1 MRSFNKRKYLTEDEV
16 KKIIHVSRRGK
27 HGIRDECLIQLCFI
41 HGFRASEISNLK
53 TSDVNV
59 KLGVIHVKRL
69 KGGLS
74 TTHPLL
80 ECEKKIIDKWL
91 DRRSIWLNSASPW
104 FFLSQK
110 GRPLSRQQIY
120 NIIRKCGVLAGIEVP
135 LHPHMLRHS
144 CGFALA
150 NTGTDTRLIQD
161 YLGHRNIQHTVI
173 YTASNAA
180 RFFGVWDFS
189 IFEVN

>member
-1 MRSFNKRKYLTEDEV
+1 MKNFNKRKYLTEDEIRL
-16 KKIIHVSRRGK
+16 IIGAARIGK
-27 HGIRDECLIQLCFI
+27 HALRNECLIQLCFI
-41 HGFRASEISNLK
+41 HGFRASEISHLK
-53 TSDVNV
+53 LSDINVNF
-59 KLGVIHVKRL
+59 GVVHVKRL

-80 ECEKKIIDKWL
+80 ECERKIIEKWL
-91 DRRSIWLNSASPW
+91 STRSCWRNSASPS
-104 FFLSQK
+104 FFISQK
-110 GRPLSRQQIY
+110 GGSLSRQQIY
-120 NIIRKCGVLAGIEVP
+120 NIIKKCGLLAGIKVP

-161 YLGHRNIQHTVI
+161 YLGHRNIQHTVM

-180 RFFGVWDFS
+180 RFYGVWDLS
-189 IFEVN
+189 VFETT